1 MEHTVVSPQQWLQA
15 RKALLAKEKELTRL
29 NDQLAAERRAL
40 PWVKV
45 DKRYLFDTHEGKK
58 TLAELFGNNSQLIIY
73 HFMMGPNWEAGC
85 PGCSF
90 LADHIDGPNQH
101 LQHHDVSVVVVSRAP
116 LAKIDAYK
124 KRMEWKF
131 RWVSSLNSDFNSDYH
146 ASFTK
151 ADIANGDSTYN
162 FEKRTEQSEGEAPGT
177 SVFYRNDAGEVFH
190 TYSSYARGG
199 DILIG
204 AHNFLDLTPKGRNEK
219 TIMDWMR
226 RHDEY
231 DDVAGKQD
239 CCAG

>member
-1 MEHTVVSPQQWLQA
+1 MEHTVVSQQQWLEA
-15 RKALLAKEKELTRL
+15 RKVLLAKEKELTHL

-45 DKRYLFDTHEGKK
+45 DKHYVFDTQEGRK

-73 HFMMGPNWEAGC
+73 HFMMGPDWEAGC

-101 LQHHDVSVVVVSRAP
+101 LKHHDVSIVVVSRAP

-124 KRMEWKF
+124 KRMGWKF

-146 ASFTK
+146 VSFTK

-162 FEKRTEQSEGEAPGT
+162 FEVRAEQSEGEAPGT

-204 AHNFLDLTPKGRNEK
+204 AHNFLDLTPKGRNED

-231 DDVAGKQD
+231 EGEKSSTH
-239 CCAG
+239 CCAD

>member
-1 MEHTVVSPQQWLQA
+1 MEHAVVSQQQWLAA
-15 RKALLAKEKELTRL
+15 RKALLKKEKELTHL

-45 DKRYLFDTHEGKK
+45 DKRYEFDTHEGRK

-73 HFMMGPNWEAGC
+73 HFMMGPDWEAGC

-101 LQHHDVSVVVVSRAP
+101 LKHHDVSVVVVSRAP

-124 KRMEWKF
+124 KRMGWKF

-146 ASFTK
+146 VSFTK
-151 ADIANGDSTYN
+151 ADIAKGDSTYN
-162 FEKRTEQSEGEAPGT
+162 FEVRAEQSEGEAPGT

-204 AHNFLDLTPKGRNEK
+204 AHNFLDLTPKGRNEG

-231 DDVAGKQD
+231 EGEKNSTD

>member
-1 MEHTVVSPQQWLQA
+1 MEHTIVSQEQWLKA
-15 RKALLAKEKELTRL
+15 RKALLAKEKELTHL

-45 DKRYLFDTHEGKK
+45 DKPYSFDTNNGRK
-58 TLAELFGNNSQLIIY
+58 TLAQLFGNNSQLIIY
-73 HFMMGPNWEAGC
+73 HFMLAPGWDAGC

-101 LQHHDVSVVVVSRAP
+101 LKHHDVTLMAVSRAK
-116 LAKIDAYK
+116 LAEINAYK
-124 KRMEWKF
+124 KRMGWQFEWASAF
-131 RWVSSLNSDFNSDYH
+131 NTDFNSDFGV
-146 ASFTK
+146 SFTK
-151 ADIANGDSTYN
+151 ADLAKGDTYYN
-162 FEKRTEQSEGEAPGT
+162 FERREQQTEGEAPGT

-204 AHNFLDLTPKGRNEK
+204 AHNFLDLTPKGRNEH

-231 DDVAGKQD
+231 EPTENKGS
-239 CCAG
+239 CCGG

>member
-1 MEHTVVSPQQWLQA
+1 MEHLIVSQEQWLKA
-15 RKALLAKEKELTRL
+15 RKALLAKEKELTHL

-45 DKRYLFDTHEGKK
+45 EKPYSFDTNNGRK
-58 TLAELFGNNSQLIIY
+58 TLAQLFGNNSQLIIY
-73 HFMMGPNWEAGC
+73 HFMLAPGWEAGC

-101 LQHHDVSVVVVSRAP
+101 LKHHDVTLMAVSRAK
-116 LAKIDAYK
+116 LAEINAYK
-124 KRMEWKF
+124 KRMGWNFEWASAF
-131 RWVSSLNSDFNSDYH
+131 NTDFNSDFGV
-146 ASFTK
+146 SFTK
-151 ADIANGDSTYN
+151 ADLAKGDTYYN
-162 FEKRTEQSEGEAPGT
+162 FERREQQTEGEAPGT

-204 AHNFLDLTPKGRNEK
+204 AHNFLDLTPKGRNED
-219 TIMDWMR
+219 TIMNWMR

-231 DDVAGKQD
+231 EPADNNDS
-239 CCAG
+239 CCGG